1 MFRPRVSAIMTC
13 SLFVATA
20 ALAQQGAPPAQNPP
34 VQQEATAPAA
44 DKAAKAAVKK
54 LIVPA
59 GTRLPLVVHNA
70 ISTRYTKA
78 GDPIY
83 LETTF
88 PIIQDGRIVIPAGSY
103 VSGEVVSAKRPG
115 KVKGRAELQV
125 RLTNIILPNGYL
137 ARLDAI
143 PTGADTGA
151 NDTVGEEGKIKGDS
165 DKSGDLGTVLTGT
178 GSGAGTGGLIG
189 VAAGNAAKGAAIGG
203 AAGAAVGIMTMLLTR
218 GPELEVPRGSV
229 VDIQLDRPLYLDD
242 DKINFTDPGRASAL
256 SGPANRRPSRSTGIS
271 RVPY

>member
-1 MFRPRVSAIMTC
+1 MFRPRVSAILTC
-13 SLFVATA
+13 ALFLATA
-20 ALAQQGAPPAQNPP
+20 ATAQQSEPPAQNPP
-34 VQQEATAPAA
+34 VQQEVKAPEA
-44 DKAAKAAVKK
+44 DKALKAAPKK

-59 GTRLPLVVHNA
+59 GTRLPLVVHNS
-70 ISTRYTKA
+70 ISTRFTKP

-88 PIIQDGRIVIPAGSY
+88 PIILDNRIVIPAGSY
-103 VSGEVVSAKRPG
+103 VSGEVVSSKRPG

-125 RLTNIILPNGYL
+125 RLTNLILPNGYS

-143 PTGADTGA
+143 PTGAETGA

-165 DKSGDLGTVLTGT
+165 DKTGDLGTVLTGT
-178 GSGAGTGGLIG
+178 GAGAGTGSLIG
-189 VAAGNAAKGAAIGG
+189 IAAGNAAKGAAIGG
-203 AAGAAVGIMTMLLTR
+203 AAGAAAGIMTMLLTR

-242 DKINFTDPGRASAL
+242 DKITFTDPGRASAI
-256 SGPANRRPSRSTGIS
+256 SGPDNRRPTRSTGI
-271 RVPY
+271 RPY